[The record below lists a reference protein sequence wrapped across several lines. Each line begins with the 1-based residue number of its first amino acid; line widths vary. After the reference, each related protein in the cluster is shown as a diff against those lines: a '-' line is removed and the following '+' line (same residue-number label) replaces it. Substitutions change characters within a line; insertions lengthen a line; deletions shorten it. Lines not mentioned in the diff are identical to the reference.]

1 MVEGNG
7 GSLSSGERLTRIE
20 TRLDAIFERLDNR
33 ISEHKKANEAS
44 IAQLASNIMNEF
56 GKRVAA
62 LEQSD
67 TADHAVKKALEEY
80 QAKQQASFRWAV
92 GLIASLGVG
101 NLIITYI
108 QATG

>member
-1 MVEGNG
+1 MVENG
-7 GSLSSGERLTRIE
+7 GELSAGQRLTRIE
-20 TRLDAIFERLDNR
+20 TRLDNIFERLDTR

-56 GKRVAA
+56 GKRVSA

-80 QAKQQASFRWAV
+80 QAKQTASFRW
-92 GLIASLGVG
+92 GMGFIASIGIG
-101 NLIITYI
+101 NLIINYI
-108 QATG
+108 QSAG